1 VRAAHKD
8 GSRRAQ
14 AVLTVL
20 CLCLAVVIYEELD
33 RPILESSAN
42 AAAARAGRST
52 TPPMPVVSFSMP
64 PLRDYAEVTARP
76 LFVQSRR
83 PPPQASRAPPTQVS
97 AFTLVGIVVS
107 DRSSYALVEFGQPPK
122 LTRIREGQDLAGWT
136 VEEILPT
143 KVVLRHSDIREDIK
157 PKDRPP
163 RAPQRTGVA
172 PPSPPQPSA
181 VPVQPSPAPPARPQR
196 NG

>member
-1 VRAAHKD
+1 MRAAHKD
-8 GSRRAQ
+8 GSRRVQ

-33 RPILESSAN
+33 RPLLESSAK
-42 AAAARAGRST
+42 AAAGRTARST
-52 TPPMPVVSFSMP
+52 TATTPIASFAMP
-64 PLRDYAEVTARP
+64 PLREYAEVTARP

-83 PPPQASRAPPTQVS
+83 PPPQASRGPPTQVS

-107 DRSSYALVEFGQPPK
+107 DQSSYALVEFGHPPK
-122 LTRIREGQDLAGWT
+122 LVRIREGQDLAGWT

-143 KVVLRHSDIREDIK
+143 RVVLRNADVREDLK

-163 RAPQRTGVA
+163 RGPQRSGA
-172 PPSPPQPSA
+172 APSPPQPSA
-181 VPVQPSPAPPARPQR
+181 VPAQPSPAPVARPQR

>member
-8 GSRRAQ
+8 GSRRVQ
-14 AVLTVL
+14 AVLMVL
-20 CLCLAVVIYEELD
+20 CLCLAVIIYEELD
-33 RPILESSAN
+33 RPLLESSAN
-42 AAAARAGRST
+42 ASAARAGPSAA
-52 TPPMPVVSFSMP
+52 PPKPVASFSMP
-64 PLRDYAEVTARP
+64 ALRDYTEVTARP

-83 PPPQASRAPPTQVS
+83 PPPQASRGPPMQVS
-97 AFTLVGIVVS
+97 AFTLVGIIVS
-107 DRSSYALVEFGQPPK
+107 DHSSYALVEFGQPPK

-163 RAPQRTGVA
+163 RTPQRTGAV
-172 PPSPPQPSA
+172 PPSPPQPPA
-181 VPVQPSPAPPARPQR
+181 VPAQPPPAPPARAQR